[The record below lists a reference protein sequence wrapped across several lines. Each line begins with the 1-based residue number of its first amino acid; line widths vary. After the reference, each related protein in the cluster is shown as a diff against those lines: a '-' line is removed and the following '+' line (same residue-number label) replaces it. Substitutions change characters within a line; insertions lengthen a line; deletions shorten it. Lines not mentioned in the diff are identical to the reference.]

1 MMKHVA
7 LEYYGILPVS
17 IAGTVLS
24 AHPAPGAAAHPVALL
39 PSLQQ
44 VEEVSDLMCDILAPL
59 EVVNVLK
66 QQVHSVVPVKY
77 HETND

>member
-1 MMKHVA
+1 
-7 LEYYGILPVS
+7 
-17 IAGTVLS
+17 
-24 AHPAPGAAAHPVALL
+24 
-39 PSLQQ
+39 